1 MTPKLRLELRT
12 SYQEADLNS
21 YNVIADIPGEDPRA
35 SQSGGV
41 ASAHTSTR
49 GMPPPARLT
58 TQTARL
64 PQPRRCAC
72 SKASGIHPR
81 RTIRLALWSAEEVGF
96 GGGRAYVSQHLAEQA
111 CARQRR
117 GVFEQRPGNR
127 CDLWLVYGQQR
138 RRSQDLRRWLGQM
151 KDLGLKKN
159 TMESNFT
166 SEDGVFDAAGIP
178 AFTTIQ
184 DYVNYDARTRHTN
197 ADFFDA
203 VSEKDLQQSAMVMAA
218 FAYQAAMRNDIIP
231 RRPAGSGRVA
241 RLPGLADARV
251 RGPGRGG
258 PGGQGAGPAGRG
270 TPPQTR

>member
-1 MTPKLRLELRT
+1 M
-12 SYQEADLNS
+12 ANND
-21 YNVIADIPGEDPRA
+21 A
-35 SQSGGV
+35 
-41 ASAHTSTR
+41 
-49 GMPPPARLT
+49 AR
-58 TQTARL
+58 
-64 PQPRRCAC
+64 
-72 SKASGIHPR
+72 KIFD
-81 RTIRLALWSAEEVGF
+81 E
-96 GGGRAYVSQHLAEQA
+96 
-111 CARQRR
+111 
-117 GVFEQRPGNR
+117 
-127 CDLWLVYGQQR
+127 
-138 RRSQDLRRWLGQM
+138 WLGQM

-231 RRPAGSGRVA
+231 RRPAGVGASPDFQIGGRQGA
-241 RLPGLADARV
+241 
-251 RGPGRGG
+251 GPGRGG

-270 TPPQTR
+270 TPPQTPR